1 MVSFSGIGNLVF
13 PYMYRYLFDL
23 YGLHGSFMVIGA
35 IVFHASAASMFLR
48 QPVQPL
54 KSTKTTEDRT
64 YIFKKEEKL
73 KVSRG
78 ILHQVSMRMC
88 KVDLFRIPKYTI
100 ILLAILFQTAN
111 YAGNLVVVPGQI
123 RSLQL
128 GKDVIVMCISIV
140 GATEML
146 SRAFL
151 GWFADLH
158 IIKRTNLFMICV
170 FFSALIAFSMPYFP
184 YKSALIAYAVLMGT
198 FSGSVWSLMGVLI
211 VDCVG
216 LDNFSPAFGLVLMI
230 CGLSI
235 VIAQPASGTYYIL
248 I

>member
-1 MVSFSGIGNLVF
+1 
-13 PYMYRYLFDL
+13 
-23 YGLHGSFMVIGA
+23 MVIGA
-35 IVFHASAASMFLR
+35 ILFHVSAASMFLR

-54 KSTKTTEDRT
+54 KSTKTTEERT

-78 ILHQVSMRMC
+78 ILHQASMRMC

-100 ILLAILFQTAN
+100 ILLAMFFQIGN
-111 YAGNLVVVPGQI
+111 YAGNLVVLPGQI

-128 GKDVIVMCISIV
+128 GKDVIVICISIV

-158 IIKRTNLFMICV
+158 IIKRTNLFMICG
-170 FFSALIAFSMPYFP
+170 FFSAVIAFCMPHLP
-184 YKSALIAYAVLMGT
+184 YKTALIAYAVLMGT
-198 FSGSVWSLMGVLI
+198 FSGSIWSLIGVLI

-216 LDNFSPAFGLVLMI
+216 IDNFSPAFGLVLMI
-230 CGLSI
+230 CALSMF
-235 VIAQPASGTYYIL
+235 IAQPASGTYYIL
-248 I
+248 RYT